1 MLRGNLAID
10 KIDANTYLAADGKA
24 APAAPAGSGSGG
36 AAGGW
41 SNTPIDLSGL
51 KAVDAD
57 IALSA
62 GALLVQNIKIG
73 ASALNLNLSNG
84 LLTVA
89 LNKLALYDGA
99 GSGTLTLN
107 GRGSVPQ
114 VEAAFK
120 IAGVAA
126 QPLLRDAAGFE
137 RLSGKSAISFAVSG
151 SGRSQREIIGTLGGK
166 GDIKFTNG
174 AIKGVNL
181 AQLMRTVFT
190 APATG
195 WQTGGSQDTDFS
207 EMGGT
212 FTISKGILTNNDLK
226 LLSPLIRV
234 AGSGTVDLPN
244 QSVNYRVE
252 PKLAATL
259 EGQGGGEAKGIEVPV
274 IVEGPWAN
282 PRFRPDLA
290 SMLKNSS
297 QTIETIKGLK
307 GDGGK
312 ALLDGLLGGSSK
324 SGTDA
329 APATGDTPPKSTQP
343 TPEDALKSLFGR

>member
-1 MLRGNLAID
+1 M
-10 KIDANTYLAADGKA
+10 
-24 APAAPAGSGSGG
+24 
-36 AAGGW
+36 
-41 SNTPIDLSGL
+41 
-51 KAVDAD
+51 
-57 IALSA
+57 
-62 GALLVQNIKIG
+62 
-73 ASALNLNLSNG
+73 
-84 LLTVA
+84 
-89 LNKLALYDGA
+89 
-99 GSGTLTLN
+99 
-107 GRGSVPQ
+107 
-114 VEAAFK
+114 
-120 IAGVAA
+120 
-126 QPLLRDAAGFE
+126 
-137 RLSGKSAISFAVSG
+137 SFAING
-151 SGRSQREIIGTLGGK
+151 TGRSQREIISTLGGK

-190 APATG
+190 SPATG

-212 FTISKGILTNNDLK
+212 FTIARGILTNNDLK

-259 EGQGGGEAKGIEVPV
+259 EGQGGGAAQGIEVPV

-290 SMLKNSS
+290 SMLKNSG
-297 QTIETIKGLK
+297 QTIETIKNLK

-312 ALLDGLLGGSSK
+312 ALLNGLLGGSSK
-324 SGTDA
+324 PA
-329 APATGDTPPKSTQP
+329 AEEAPATGDAPAKPAQQ